1 MQIMK
6 KFLLAIS
13 VNLGILVYGVMAGDG
28 EFSLAEIL
36 IASFV
41 WPLNYFFISRKTSV
55 DNDVVVDD
63 VMTTD
68 MHLIYKESD
77 NHYTGLAMEIDDVI
91 NNIERLKDIILDA
104 VQLLSGSF
112 TTLADQST
120 EQERHVY
127 DLISKLN
134 QKPADAGE
142 VIDDELS
149 QTGFIDETRDI
160 LEYFIGIVTD
170 VSRGG
175 MTMVYTVDDIE
186 EQMDN
191 VNALLT
197 DISSIAN
204 QTNLLALNAAIEA
217 ARAGDAGRG
226 FAVVASEV
234 RELSQSSNKLNDKI
248 RGVVEQSKVNI
259 NKAKALVGEIAS
271 RDMSVAM
278 QHKKRVDDMLTSL
291 DQQNEYV
298 DDKLSQIGAITKGV
312 ELGVAKGIQ
321 SLQFEDIARQLC
333 EHIDGHMLSV
343 KDLVERTSSNLKAAT
358 EYDTTTLIKSLTSFN
373 EELKGITSDAKSSH
387 SKTSSQTDMDEGE
400 IELF

>member
-1 MQIMK
+1 MK
-6 KFLLAIS
+6 KYILAIS
-13 VNLGILVYGVMAGDG
+13 VNLVILVYGIMTG
-28 EFSLAEIL
+28 EGAFSLTEIL
-36 IASFV
+36 IVSFV
-41 WPLNYFFISRKTSV
+41 WPLNYFLVSRKSST
-55 DNDVVVDD
+55 DDVIAADD

-68 MHLIYKESD
+68 MQLIYQESN

-104 VQLLSGSF
+104 VQLLSSSF
-112 TTLADQST
+112 TTLADQSS

-127 DLISKLN
+127 ELIDKLN
-134 QKPADAGE
+134 QKPVEASEG
-142 VIDDELS
+142 VDDGLS
-149 QTGFIDETRDI
+149 KSGFIDETRDI
-160 LEYFIGIVTD
+160 LEYFISIVTD

-186 EQMDN
+186 QQMDN

-234 RELSQSSNKLNDKI
+234 RELSQTSNKLNDKI
-248 RGVVEQSKVNI
+248 RDVVGQSKINI
-259 NKAKALVGEIAS
+259 NKAKELVGEIAS

-291 DQQNEYV
+291 DEQNEFV
-298 DDKLSQIGAITKGV
+298 DIKLSQIGSITKGV

-343 KDLVERTSSNLKAAT
+343 KDLVERTSSKLRATT
-358 EYDTTTLIKSLTSFN
+358 EYDTAALVDSLVSFN

>member
-1 MQIMK
+1 MK
-6 KFLLAIS
+6 KYILPIG
-13 VNLGILVYGVMAGDG
+13 VNLVILGYVMMAGEG
-28 EFSLAEIL
+28 VFSLTEIL

-41 WPLNYFFISRKTSV
+41 WPLNYFLVSRKSPT
-55 DNDVVVDD
+55 DNVVVDD
-63 VMTTD
+63 VITTD
-68 MHLIYKESD
+68 MQLIFKESD

-91 NNIERLKDIILDA
+91 SNIERLKDIILDA
-104 VQLLSGSF
+104 VQLLGSSF
-112 TTLADQST
+112 TTLAEQST
-120 EQERHVY
+120 DQEKHVY
-127 DLISKLN
+127 ELINKLN
-134 QKPADAGE
+134 QKPDAASE
-142 VIDDELS
+142 DPDDELS
-149 QTGFIDETRDI
+149 KSGFIDETRDI
-160 LEYFIGIVTD
+160 LEYFISIVTD

-197 DISSIAN
+197 DISTIAN

-259 NKAKALVGEIAS
+259 NKAKELVGEIAS

-291 DQQNEYV
+291 DEQNEYV
-298 DDKLSQIGAITKGV
+298 DEKLSQIGAIAKGV
-312 ELGVAKGIQ
+312 Q

-343 KDLVERTSSNLKAAT
+343 KDLVERTSSKLRAAT
-358 EYDTTTLIKSLTSFN
+358 EYDTATLVNSLVSFN
-373 EELKGITSDAKSSH
+373 EELKGITSEAKSSH
-387 SKTSSQTDMDEGE
+387 SKTSSQTDMDEGD

>member
-1 MQIMK
+1 MK
-6 KFLLAIS
+6 KFFLAIS
-13 VNLGILVYGVMAGDG
+13 VSLAILGYGMMAGEG
-28 EFSLAEIL
+28 EFSLAEML
-36 IASFV
+36 IVSFV
-41 WPLNYFFISRKTSV
+41 WPLNYYLIARKSSKDSV
-55 DNDVVVDD
+55 TDVVED
-63 VMTTD
+63 MTSE
-68 MHLIYKESD
+68 MQLIYKESD

-91 NNIERLKDIILDA
+91 NNIERLKIIILDA
-104 VQLLSGSF
+104 VQLLSSSF
-112 TTLADQST
+112 TTLADQSNQ
-120 EQERHVY
+120 QEMHVH
-127 DLISKLN
+127 DLINKLN
-134 QKPADAGE
+134 QAPGDTNE
-142 VIDDELS
+142 EQDDDEIS
-149 QTGFIDETRDI
+149 KTGFIDETRNI
-160 LEYFIGIVTD
+160 LEYFISIVTD

-186 EQMDN
+186 QQMDN
-191 VNALLT
+191 VNGLLT
-197 DISSIAN
+197 DISNIAN

-248 RGVVEQSKVNI
+248 REVVDQSKVNI
-259 NKAKALVGEIAS
+259 NKAKELVGEIAS

-291 DQQNEYV
+291 DEQKEYV
-298 DDKLSQIGAITKGV
+298 DGKLTQIGVITKGV
-312 ELGVAKGIQ
+312 ELGVAKGVQ

-343 KDLVERTSSNLKAAT
+343 KDLIERTSTNLRTAT
-358 EYDTTTLIKSLTSFN
+358 EHDTATLVKSLMSFN